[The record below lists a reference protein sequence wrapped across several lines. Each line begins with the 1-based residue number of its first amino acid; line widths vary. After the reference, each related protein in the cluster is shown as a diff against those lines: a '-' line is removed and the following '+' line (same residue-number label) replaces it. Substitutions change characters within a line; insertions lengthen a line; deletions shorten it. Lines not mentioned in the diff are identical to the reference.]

1 MLNLIP
7 AIAKCMQIYQHKW
20 NSITSFYIQFQW
32 SELSKADLVDILMH
46 ARSLYTCHTHVRV
59 RLTEKSYKR
68 FKYKVYVVYYK
79 YACCFRQKKLPMNIM
94 MQFVNTL
101 KEYHYQ

>member
-68 FKYKVYVVYYK
+68 FKYKVMLSTISTLAV
-79 YACCFRQKKLPMNIM
+79 FGKKSFL
-94 MQFVNTL
+94 
-101 KEYHYQ
+101 